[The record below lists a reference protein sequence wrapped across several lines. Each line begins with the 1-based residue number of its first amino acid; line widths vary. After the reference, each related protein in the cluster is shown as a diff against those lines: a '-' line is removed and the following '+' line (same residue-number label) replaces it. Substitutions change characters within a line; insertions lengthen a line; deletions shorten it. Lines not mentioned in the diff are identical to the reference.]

1 MEVLTMEYL
10 LATTGSIENGVG
22 FSPYDGCHIA
32 WLVFAAVCIAGCC
45 LLYRTRGDRGR
56 RRMRFAIAG
65 LIIADELLKMA
76 VLIIG
81 DNYTKNYLPL
91 HLCSV
96 NLFLIAWHAF
106 RPTKTLDNFL
116 YVACIPGA
124 LAALL
129 FPTWT
134 KLPITNF
141 MHWHS
146 FTVHILLTAYPVAL
160 TAGGT
165 IRPHAKY
172 LPRCLLFLAAL
183 AVPIYGLNLLFDT
196 NFMFLMRADSG
207 NPLLLFETLLG
218 SHLWGFPI
226 IGGAVFA
233 VMYLPLHLWRR
244 HHKKAPQTV

>member
-1 MEVLTMEYL
+1 MQYFLYTSG
-10 LATTGSIENGVG
+10 TI
-22 FSPYDGCHIA
+22 PDGLGWTHYSALHLA
-32 WLVFAAVCIAGCC
+32 WLAVAVVFIIAVT
-45 LLYRTRGDRGR
+45 LLYRRADEQHR
-56 RRMRFAIAG
+56 RRIAKA
-65 LIIADELLKMA
+65 LALALLADELFKM
-76 VLIIG
+76 VCLFIG
-81 DNYTKNYLPL
+81 GNYEPTYLPL
-91 HLCSV
+91 HLCSI
-96 NLFLIAWHAF
+96 NIIFIAIHAWKPS
-106 RPTKTLDNFL
+106 RLLDNFL
-116 YVACIPGA
+116 YAICIPGA

-165 IRPHAKY
+165 IRPHARY

-233 VMYLPLHLWRR
+233 VMYLPLHLWRK
-244 HHKKAPQTV
+244 HKKAPQTV